1 MSSEL
6 KKQNDALRA
15 ELLRLQT
22 QAAATGVPVSSGGID
37 LMTGER
43 VPAYKFLG
51 LEFGDATPYAER
63 RDDLLQEIGKV
74 SGQVDAAAQ
83 ERTRKSKLE
92 DAQDF
97 LELQKQSGIGNVR
110 DVTDAMVDFR
120 YRTRD
125 LDRQEADEAMNRSIL
140 QSQRQLAAVMPY
152 LDEAGRKATE
162 RNLNA
167 SQRFLDFKERM
178 PTAIQNRMLMS
189 SSAFAQNL
197 QAVATA
203 ANAAANMARS
213 GTNRSFGR

>member
-1 MSSEL
+1 MTE
-6 KKQNDALRA
+6 KERYEAALRQNA
-15 ELLRLQT
+15 QLRAQM
-22 QAAATGVPVSSGGID
+22 AAAGIVVPTGGID
-37 LMTGER
+37 FDTGER
-43 VPAYKFLG
+43 VPAYKFG
-51 LEFGDATPYAER
+51 PFEFGDATDYG
-63 RDDLLQEIGKV
+63 DLTQ
-74 SGQVDAAAQ
+74 QVLENTTGLSQATTKAQ
-83 ERTRKSKLE
+83 EEKTTKSTQE
-92 DAQDF
+92 ATDRF
-97 LELQKQSGIGNVR
+97 LELMKQSGTGNVR
-110 DVTDAMVDFR
+110 DVVDATIDYR

-125 LDRQEADEAMNRSIL
+125 LDKQEADEAMNRSIL
-140 QSQRQLAAVMPY
+140 QSQKQLAAVMPY

-213 GTNRSFGR
+213 GNNRSFGR

>member
-1 MSSEL
+1 MTE
-6 KKQNDALRA
+6 KERYEAALRDNA
-15 ELLRLQT
+15 LLRRQL
-22 QAAATGVPVSSGGID
+22 AAAGVVVPSGGID
-37 LMTGER
+37 FDTGER
-43 VPAYKFLG
+43 VSG
-51 LEFGDATPYAER
+51 LKIGPFTFGGQPDYDKMYGNVLADTTSMSQAAIQAQQEKTQQAQQEA
-63 RDDLLQEIGKV
+63 RDFFNDLV
-74 SGQVDAAAQ
+74 
-83 ERTRKSKLE
+83 
-92 DAQDF
+92 
-97 LELQKQSGIGNVR
+97 KQSGVVNVQEAA
-110 DVTDAMVDFR
+110 DAAIVYQ

-125 LDRQEADEAMNRSIL
+125 LRRQELDEAMNRSIV
-140 QSQRQLAAVMPY
+140 QSQKQLATVMPY